1 LAKQTSHGE
10 VADLGL
16 AVELHQSGK
25 LARAEKEYR
34 RYLAV
39 RPEDPQALMSF
50 GILRAQQGQTVAATV
65 LLEKAVALAPTLA
78 PAQYNL
84 GRLYLEQSRHADAVA
99 PLERAL
105 ELAPG
110 RAETHNNLANALRA
124 SGRPDDAV
132 AQYRAALRIEPGFAD
147 AAFNLGLTLLDLQ
160 RIGEAIEALLVAAR
174 ISPGDAKVNFRLG
187 SALQFNGQLAE
198 ARKVFEHILAAAP
211 DHAAA
216 LCGLATVMRQ
226 TVDWQGLDAIEVR
239 INGLAGQKPDAD
251 GNSVDPFTLSLMCD
265 DPALMLE
272 CAKVS
277 ARKRSAGVAGKLPAV
292 SADGR
297 IRLAYVAGDYR
308 EHATSYL
315 IADLIES
322 HDRARFEVFGISLGP
337 DDGSPMRRRMEQA
350 FDVFVDARHMTA
362 AATAALMRERRIAI
376 AIDLVGYNQFERME
390 IFAHRAAPVQAG
402 YLGWPGTT
410 GARFIDYIIADRHV
424 VPEAHRGHFSEAVV
438 QLPDCYQSNDR
449 SRRAADKVPSRTD
462 CGLPQQGFVFC
473 CFNNTAKI
481 SPSTFEVWARIV
493 LAVPG
498 SVLWLLDD
506 NPAASANLKRE
517 AEARGLGP
525 DRIVLSPRLPM
536 PQHLARHA
544 CADLFLDSLPY
555 NAHTTASD
563 ALWMGVPVVTCSG
576 RTFQARVAGSLL
588 HAIGL
593 PELIAT
599 SVADFEALASALA
612 GDPARLAQIRQKL
625 QANRLQSPLYD
636 TDRLRRHIESAYE
649 TMWQLHGKGQAP
661 RAIVVEGT

>member
-1 LAKQTSHGE
+1 
-10 VADLGL
+10 
-16 AVELHQSGK
+16 
-25 LARAEKEYR
+25 
-34 RYLAV
+34 
-39 RPEDPQALMSF
+39 
-50 GILRAQQGQTVAATV
+50 
-65 LLEKAVALAPTLA
+65 
-78 PAQYNL
+78 
-84 GRLYLEQSRHADAVA
+84 
-99 PLERAL
+99 
-105 ELAPG
+105 
-110 RAETHNNLANALRA
+110 
-124 SGRPDDAV
+124 
-132 AQYRAALRIEPGFAD
+132 
-147 AAFNLGLTLLDLQ
+147 
-160 RIGEAIEALLVAAR
+160 
-174 ISPGDAKVNFRLG
+174 
-187 SALQFNGQLAE
+187 
-198 ARKVFEHILAAAP
+198 
-211 DHAAA
+211 
-216 LCGLATVMRQ
+216 
-226 TVDWQGLDAIEVR
+226 
-239 INGLAGQKPDAD
+239 
-251 GNSVDPFTLSLMCD
+251 
-265 DPALMLE
+265 
-272 CAKVS
+272 
-277 ARKRSAGVAGKLPAV
+277 
-292 SADGR
+292 
-297 IRLAYVAGDYR
+297 
-308 EHATSYL
+308 
-315 IADLIES
+315 
-322 HDRARFEVFGISLGP
+322 
-337 DDGSPMRRRMEQA
+337 MRRRMEQA
-350 FDVFVDARHMTA
+350 CDVFVDARHMTA
-362 AATAALMRERRIAI
+362 ATTAALMRERRIAI

-449 SRRAADKVPSRTD
+449 SRRAADKAPSRAD
-462 CGLPQQGFVFC
+462 CGLPRQGFVFC

-481 SPSTFEVWARIV
+481 SPSTFDAWARIV
-493 LAVPG
+493 SAVPG

-588 HAIGL
+588 HAVGL
-593 PELIAT
+593 PELITT

-636 TDRLRRHIESAYE
+636 TDRLRRHIECAYE